1 MARKKDKNPID
12 EREDMTVTLTLDD
25 DRELECAILTILEAG
40 GRDYIALLPL
50 DDAEAE
56 EGEVYLYRY
65 SEVDGQPELDN
76 IKDDEEYEIVADAF
90 DEFLDSQEYD
100 EIITEEQLEELKLKR
115 AIQEAMIERTK
126 EAAEEAKEQAR
137 QNEAPEIEIG
147 EMVDIAKG
155 NSIAKDVGQSLSDIK
170 SSLRVLEAD
179 LKGIKVDKEV

>member
-12 EREDMTVTLTLDD
+12 EREDMTVTLTLHD

-100 EIITEEQLEELKLKR
+100 EIITEEQLEEL
-115 AIQEAMIERTK
+115 E
-126 EAAEEAKEQAR
+126 
-137 QNEAPEIEIG
+137 
-147 EMVDIAKG
+147 
-155 NSIAKDVGQSLSDIK
+155 
-170 SSLRVLEAD
+170 
-179 LKGIKVDKEV
+179 